1 MKTSE
6 LTGAQL
12 DYWVAKAMGLPL
24 RADVW
29 HGDGVFVGHGS
40 GDLTPF
46 APSTDWTQAGPIID
60 RFNIVMW
67 PAEGDLGEYA
77 HALGEMAAGD
87 RTGWLDLG
95 PGHDLVILGETKLI
109 AAMRAFVR
117 MRFGE
122 DLPDDAG

>member
-40 GDLTPF
+40 GGLASF
-46 APSTDWTQAGPIID
+46 APSTDWTQGGPIIE
-60 RFNIVMW
+60 REQISIGY
-67 PAEGDLGEYA
+67 GDQGGRER
-77 HALGEMAAGD
+77 G
-87 RTGWLDLG
+87 GWTAFVHEVDGLEFDFES
-95 PGHDLVILGETKLI
+95 PLV
-109 AAMRAFVR
+109 AAMRAFVASK
-117 MRFGE
+117 FGE
-122 DLPDDAG
+122 NLPDDAG